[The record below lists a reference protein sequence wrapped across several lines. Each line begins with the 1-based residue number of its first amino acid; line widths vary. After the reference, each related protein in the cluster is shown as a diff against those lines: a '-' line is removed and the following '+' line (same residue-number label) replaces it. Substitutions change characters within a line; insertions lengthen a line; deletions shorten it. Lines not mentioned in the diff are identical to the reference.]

1 MRVAK
6 RTKRRT
12 ALTIGY
18 ELTPKGFAFVRRV
31 WMTLDEA
38 RAMYDARPMAYRL
51 ESDHSITPLGTDQLD
66 ACNIGTPEARVAFD
80 HLGGPCYVSTV
91 FVGVPQARM
100 TQILTPDA
108 PPLLFETMARIG
120 PNGEDEI
127 RRFYATWEEAEA
139 GHADLIA
146 EHVGLTK
153 EPHSIDGRD
162 YDD

>member
-1 MRVAK
+1 MRLAK

-12 ALTIGY
+12 ALTPGY
-18 ELTPKGFAFVRRV
+18 ELTPIGLA
-31 WMTLDEA
+31 TL
-38 RAMYDARPMAYRL
+38 RAYIESLERGRPMAYRL
-51 ESDHSITPLGTDQLD
+51 NADHTVTPLGPDRLG

-120 PNGEDEI
+120 PNGEDEV
-127 RRFYATWEEAEA
+127 RRFYATWAEAEA

-146 EHVGLTK
+146 EHAGLTK